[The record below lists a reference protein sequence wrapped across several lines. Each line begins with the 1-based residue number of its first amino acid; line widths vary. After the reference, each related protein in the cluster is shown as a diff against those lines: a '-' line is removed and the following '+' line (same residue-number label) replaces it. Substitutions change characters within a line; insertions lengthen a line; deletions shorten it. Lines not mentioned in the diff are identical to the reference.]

1 MLLSIDFQKFFKKT
15 IDFFVKITYNIS
27 VKTNFGGN
35 SAFTPNKTI
44 GGNISKKGGET
55 TMTNEAPRLR
65 TLPVALAIMK
75 AEDPMTAMNITSLR
89 TLAKTNK
96 ISTIKVGKKFLVDYE
111 TLMHE
116 LKNMCQ

>member
-1 MLLSIDFQKFFKKT
+1 MT
-15 IDFFVKITYNIS
+15 
-27 VKTNFGGN
+27 
-35 SAFTPNKTI
+35 
-44 GGNISKKGGET
+44 
-55 TMTNEAPRLR
+55 TNEAPRLR

-111 TLMHE
+111 TLMRE